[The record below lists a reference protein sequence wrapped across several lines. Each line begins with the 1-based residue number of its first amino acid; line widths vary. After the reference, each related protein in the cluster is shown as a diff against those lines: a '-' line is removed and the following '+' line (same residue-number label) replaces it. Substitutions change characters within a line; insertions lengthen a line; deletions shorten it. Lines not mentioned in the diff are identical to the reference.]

1 MQPVT
6 PQVDQ
11 NPRRDPAPSRWSYRY
26 ERLMLTPLYRRLF
39 RVGPPLAFVALA
51 VAIFAASEDR
61 RNMVVDAYD
70 TAVLTIQNRPEFML
84 NAMAIDGVD
93 EPMADTIRTVLPLS
107 FPVSSFDV
115 DLDLLRETVE
125 AVNGV
130 QDATLRVKQGGIL
143 EVAVVP
149 RVPVAIWR
157 RNEGLALIDAEGHFV
172 GPLAARS
179 DRLDLPLIAGDGAE
193 EAILEALTLHRAAG
207 PIADRIRGMVR
218 MGERRWDVV
227 LDRQQRIL
235 LPTQDPVTALERV
248 VVMAQ
253 TQDLLERD
261 VAVVDMRDEA
271 RPTLR
276 LGEQAAAEMRRI
288 NAAVSGAGQ

>member
-1 MQPVT
+1 MRSLGQY
-6 PQVDQ
+6 DQ
-11 NPRRDPAPSRWSYRY
+11 SRRDPAPSRLSYRY

-39 RVGPPLAFVALA
+39 RVGPPVAIAAVA

-61 RNMVVDAYD
+61 RAMVVDAYD
-70 TAVLTIQNRPEFML
+70 AAVLTVQQRPEFMV
-84 NAMAIDGVD
+84 NAMAVDGVD
-93 EPMADTIRTVLPLS
+93 DALADTIRTVLPVS
-107 FPVSSFDV
+107 FPVSSFEL
-115 DLDLLRETVE
+115 DLDLMRETVA
-125 AVNGV
+125 AVHGV
-130 QDATLRVKQGGIL
+130 QDATLRIKQGGIL

-157 RNEGLALIDAEGHFV
+157 RDEGLALIDAEGAFV
-172 GPLAARS
+172 GPLAARA
-179 DRLDLPLIAGDGAE
+179 DRIDLPLIAGDGAE
-193 EAILEALTLHRAAG
+193 EAIMEALALHQAAG
-207 PIADRIRGMVR
+207 PIADRIRGLVR

-261 VAVVDMRDEA
+261 VAVVDMRDET

-288 NAAVSGAGQ
+288 NAAVSGAGR

>member
-1 MQPVT
+1 
-6 PQVDQ
+6 
-11 NPRRDPAPSRWSYRY
+11 
-26 ERLMLTPLYRRLF
+26 
-39 RVGPPLAFVALA
+39 
-51 VAIFAASEDR
+51 
-61 RNMVVDAYD
+61 MV
-70 TAVLTIQNRPEFML
+70 
-84 NAMAIDGVD
+84 NAMAVDGVD
-93 EPMADTIRTVLPLS
+93 DALADTIRTVLPVS
-107 FPVSSFDV
+107 FPVSSFEL
-115 DLDLLRETVE
+115 DLDLMRETVA
-125 AVNGV
+125 AVHGV
-130 QDATLRVKQGGIL
+130 QDATLRIKQGGIL

-157 RNEGLALIDAEGHFV
+157 RDEGLALIDAEGAFV

-179 DRLDLPLIAGDGAE
+179 DRIDLPLIAGDGAE

-207 PIADRIRGMVR
+207 PIADRIRGLVR

-261 VAVVDMRDEA
+261 VAVVDMRDET

-288 NAAVSGAGQ
+288 NAAVSGAGR